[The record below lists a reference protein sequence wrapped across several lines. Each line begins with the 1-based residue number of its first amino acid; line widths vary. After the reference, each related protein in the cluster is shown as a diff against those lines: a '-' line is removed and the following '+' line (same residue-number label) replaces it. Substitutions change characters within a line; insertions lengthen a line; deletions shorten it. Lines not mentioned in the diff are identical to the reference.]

1 MTRYQKKQKRLRYGS
16 VKLGKLPTDPALLP
30 ERLIRERAAKE
41 KRTFFRDAHSDR
53 LDTFDGGDFVVG
65 QILCAETAR
74 EFAASQQAG
83 NSGTSDNESGHTGV
97 IHSSFR
103 CCDKT

>member
-1 MTRYQKKQKRLRYGS
+1 MLADPVLR
-16 VKLGKLPTDPALLP
+16 P

-65 QILCAETAR
+65 QVFRAEAAR
-74 EFAASQQAG
+74 EFAANKQADD
-83 NSGTSDNESGHTGV
+83 NIPSGDKSYSEFAYFF
-97 IHSSFR
+97 SF
-103 CCDKT
+103 DIG